1 MVILLKMVNLIE
13 VDTTPVSLPYLSEF
27 RLIQPLSGISVLP
40 LPTTRSKELLLYVFR
55 KYIRQPMSRYR
66 SRISTTPKLTTSLS
80 WITLWASKG
89 YPLFGQFHTKLITP
103 RTFPKSQIIKK
114 LCIKL
119 DTLIYMY
126 IKPQNTFYFN
136 FYSKNLCGSESCV

>member
-13 VDTTPVSLPYLSEF
+13 VSTTSVSLPYLSEF
-27 RLIQPLSGISVLP
+27 RLVRPQDGISVLP
-40 LPTTRSKELLLYVFR
+40 LPITRSKESLLYVFR

-89 YPLFGQFHTKLITP
+89 YPLFSQSHTELATLSTVPKL
-103 RTFPKSQIIKK
+103 SK
-114 LCIKL
+114 L
-119 DTLIYMY
+119 
-126 IKPQNTFYFN
+126 
-136 FYSKNLCGSESCV
+136 SKNFWLTPVILRFAVMS